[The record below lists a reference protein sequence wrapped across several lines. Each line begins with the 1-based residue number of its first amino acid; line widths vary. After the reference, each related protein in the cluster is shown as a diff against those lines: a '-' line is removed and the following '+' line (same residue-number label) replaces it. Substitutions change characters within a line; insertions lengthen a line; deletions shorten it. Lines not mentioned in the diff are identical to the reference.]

1 VAPGYTPKADAI
13 ARLLARLRNDPR
25 IDAAALVGTGSG
37 SGSPPSKVPWADC
50 RLLVQRKSGYLAALK
65 GRWLLTAQ
73 AVAKDLDEAG
83 VPTAYMAAWE
93 SEELD

>member
-1 VAPGYTPKADAI
+1 VVWAV
-13 ARLLARLRNDPR
+13 RHR
-25 IDAAALVGTGSG
+25 SF
-37 SGSPPSKVPWADC
+37 PWADS